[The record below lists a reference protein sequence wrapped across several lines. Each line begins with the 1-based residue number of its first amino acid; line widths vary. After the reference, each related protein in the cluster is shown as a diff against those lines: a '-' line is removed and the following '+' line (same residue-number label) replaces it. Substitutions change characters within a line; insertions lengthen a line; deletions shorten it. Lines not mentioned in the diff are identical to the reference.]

1 MNLYTYCGNNPINR
15 WDPSGNNWITDAYD
29 TTLHYTG
36 FRDTEDLLDT
46 ISFATM
52 GTGGAV
58 VKGSKLIGQG
68 GKWAYKGGK
77 KYIWDGTKKLWRKM
91 IGEGAANGVNK
102 TRVGQWMSKAEYE
115 QFVKTGEI
123 PRSNVLTKG
132 KEGYMKQANSGDHYV
147 EFDIDSSLL
156 FTKDPNLG
164 S

>member
-1 MNLYTYCGNNPINR
+1 
-15 WDPSGNNWITDAYD
+15 
-29 TTLHYTG
+29 
-36 FRDTEDLLDT
+36 
-46 ISFATM
+46 M

-164 S
+164 WSLVKSKNPSHIKLAESKGQSLPSPVGENITHVDTKP